1 MLKSK
6 VSPMP
11 NNLFL
16 ANTPNTVEN
25 TLPPSQ
31 QQQQQQQQQQ
41 PSEFVIF
48 PRELHVESRAPHNRI
63 VSTIDVDR
71 RYTMV

>member
-25 TLPPSQ
+25 TLPPS
-31 QQQQQQQQQQ
+31 QQQQQQQ